1 MADFVGI
8 AMLIT
13 TARAAISLVLKSS
26 FQSRCTK
33 IQCCCLGC
41 ERDVDKNEQAG
52 S

>member
-13 TARAAISLVLKSS
+13 TTSAAISLVLKSL

-33 IQCCCLGC
+33 IHCCCLGC
-41 ERDVDKNEQAG
+41 ERDVDKNEETA